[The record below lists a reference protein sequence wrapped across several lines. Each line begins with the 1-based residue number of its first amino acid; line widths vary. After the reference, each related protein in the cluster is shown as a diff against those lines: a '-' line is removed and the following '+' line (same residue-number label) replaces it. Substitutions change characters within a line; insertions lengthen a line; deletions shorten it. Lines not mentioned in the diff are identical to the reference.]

1 MSKPMRNIIH
11 KHSMLHNCVTF
22 VTMKQGQIDGAKLKA
37 ARKQHG
43 LTLKE
48 VGIQMGFASE
58 NPHSYLS
65 LIETGKKPYYDKSAL
80 IRAIQNAYLNKY
92 GKILKT
98 VKI

>member
-1 MSKPMRNIIH
+1 MTKT
-11 KHSMLHNCVTF
+11 K
-22 VTMKQGQIDGAKLKA
+22 IDGAKLKA

-48 VGIQMGFASE
+48 VGIQMGFAQE

-65 LIETGKKPYYDKSAL
+65 LIETGKKPYYDGQRL
-80 IRAIQNAYLNKY
+80 IEAIKQAYLNKY

>member
-1 MSKPMRNIIH
+1 
-11 KHSMLHNCVTF
+11 MLHKCITF

-48 VGIQMGFASE
+48 VGIEMGFASN

-65 LIETGKKPYYDKSAL
+65 LIETGKKPYYQVELL
-80 IRAIQNAYLNKY
+80 IEAIKKAYLNKY
-92 GKILKT
+92 GKLLKK

>member
-1 MSKPMRNIIH
+1 
-11 KHSMLHNCVTF
+11 MLHKCITF
-22 VTMKQGQIDGAKLKA
+22 ATMKQGQIDGAKLKA

-48 VGIQMGFASE
+48 VGIEMGFASN

-65 LIETGKKPYYDKSAL
+65 LIETGKKPYYQAELL
-80 IRAIQNAYLNKY
+80 IEAIKRAYLNKY
-92 GKILKT
+92 GKLLKT